1 VCNTFT
7 QKLDDMLNNGAIITQ
22 NICSIRDLVSATCQQ
37 TQPIHDLHSS
47 VVTQISRS
55 DEKRPINFST
65 GRYLTSNNLSLT
77 AVHQWQRNW
86 VTVDI
91 TSDRRLQIR
100 YMGRL
105 SDSAPPQI
113 DFASRSPKD
122 TAGIVSIATGNAGL
136 QTTYFILSKPH

>member
-1 VCNTFT
+1 MLCLASHIYFPFFYSLLLHVDSDLNQFILDPFYSLENCGGENINSGATQPKTHVVYERRNDTSVCNTFT

-77 AVHQWQRNW
+77 AVHQ
-86 VTVDI
+86 
-91 TSDRRLQIR
+91 
-100 YMGRL
+100 
-105 SDSAPPQI
+105 
-113 DFASRSPKD
+113 
-122 TAGIVSIATGNAGL
+122 
-136 QTTYFILSKPH
+136 